1 MATKTIFNSF
11 YVNRPKPVSVIPD
24 TETKFVDQSEADRAS
39 LKYQLERF
47 GMDSLLQQFEKTK
60 AQFGYA
66 DTRFAKNFVE
76 LQEKMAEAN
85 AYFMELPSGIR
96 AKFHHSATEF
106 FSSIEQNPEQMYKD
120 GYISK
125 QLAKELGVVSAQD
138 VVEPS
143 TGSKPS
149 VEPQQPVEKQETD
162 TTSPDVQKE
171 VSA

>member
-1 MATKTIFNSF
+1 MSTKYKFKSF
-11 YVNRPKPVSVIPD
+11 YVNRPAPVSCVPD

-39 LKYQLERF
+39 LRYQLERF

-66 DTRFAKNFVE
+66 DTRVSKNFVE
-76 LQEKMAEAN
+76 LQQKMAEAN
-85 AYFMELPSGIR
+85 SYFMELPSQIR

-106 FSSIEQNPEQMYKD
+106 FSQIETNPEKMFKE

-125 QLAKELGVVSAQD
+125 SLAKELGVQSAIDKPVDITPVTPVTPVVDTQTTE

-143 TGSKPS
+143 IN
-149 VEPQQPVEKQETD
+149 D
-162 TTSPDVQKE
+162 T